1 MSLEDPSEETDVDEN
16 DEDEDRRRLNKS
28 DDYND
33 DDDDNS
39 IYGGED
45 TDVDESSLLPGNNF
59 NAVSLASPRNNE
71 GLTDPSILGVRRNI
85 ALKPLVVNST
95 RSRNEKA
102 GSRTGSSSQQ
112 DGGNFAKKQQQQ
124 QYQSVII
131 VY

>member
-16 DEDEDRRRLNKS
+16 DEDEDQRRRIRS
-28 DDYND
+28 D

-45 TDVDESSLLPGNNF
+45 TDVDESSLHFGNNF
-59 NAVSLASPRNNE
+59 NAYLSQSPRNNE

-112 DGGNFAKKQQQQ
+112 DAAGTSPKNNN
-124 QYQSVII
+124 SNNTNP
-131 VY
+131 